1 MDVLAHG
8 LWGGAVFGRKQG
20 SSWKRACFWGMFPDL
35 MAFGPAIIAGLIT
48 GDRLS
53 WFRWA
58 PEDAHASWITWYSNH
73 AYLVSHSL
81 VVWAVA
87 AGVLSAWQKKFPWA
101 FGAAA
106 LHILCDIPLHTLRY
120 FPTPYLWPLPTPL
133 HDGMRWSMPVFMLAN
148 YVVLTAI
155 YFYMAIRNRTRPMTI
170 QAETS
175 AGAESRP
182 REAPTIL
189 LPLRGSHSLPDEWNS
204 DRDNPD

>member
-8 LWGGAVFGRKQG
+8 LWGGAVFGRRTG
-20 SSWKRACFWGMFPDL
+20 SSWTRAFLWGMFPDL
-35 MAFGPAIIAGLIT
+35 MAFGPAIIASLIT
-48 GDRLS
+48 GDHLS

-58 PEDAHASWITWYSNH
+58 PGDAGASWITWYSNH

-81 VVWAVA
+81 VVWSVVA
-87 AGVLSAWQKKFPWA
+87 AVRWTWQKKFPWA
-101 FGAAA
+101 FSAAA

-133 HDGMRWSMPVFMLAN
+133 LDGMRWSTPILWLAN

-155 YFYMAIRNRTRPMTI
+155 YFYMSIRNRTRATTTP
-170 QAETS
+170 AGSS
-175 AGAESRP
+175 AGGESHR
-182 REAPTIL
+182 REAPSIR

-204 DRDNPD
+204 DRDNPN